1 MRNRNLT
8 GSRRFFGM
16 PGKLVAALALTAST
30 VLLSAAAIGTAQAA
44 TAGPNYMKCNPVA
57 GTIMSS
63 KAITVASAWSPTNLS
78 SNFITGPG
86 TITYTRNATSLTGQQ
101 LSAQFSVDEGL
112 LFVSAKETY
121 GLTLQRSHSQT
132 QQWSY
137 SKTVPAGKTERLEQY
152 HQSYEIG
159 IKQTYMG
166 YKKGGI
172 CHVYTEISK
181 TGNFFPSASGSS
193 ESFCWALT
201 PYKSNRVEVGHLCRD
216 L

>member
-1 MRNRNLT
+1 MRNKNLP
-8 GSRRFFGM
+8 GSPRFRGV
-16 PGKLVAALALTAST
+16 PRSLTAALALTAST

-44 TAGPNYMKCNPVA
+44 TAGPHLMRCNPIA
-57 GTIMSS
+57 GTVISS
-63 KAITVASAWSPTNLS
+63 KAISVASAWSPTNLS

-101 LSAQFSVDEGL
+101 VSAQFSVDEGL

-132 QQWSY
+132 EQWSY
-137 SKTVPAGKTERLEQY
+137 AKTVPAGKTERLEQY

-159 IKQTYMG
+159 IRQTYMG

-181 TGNFFPSASGSS
+181 TGNFFPSASASS

-201 PYKSNRVEVGHLCRD
+201 PFKSNRTEVGSLCRD